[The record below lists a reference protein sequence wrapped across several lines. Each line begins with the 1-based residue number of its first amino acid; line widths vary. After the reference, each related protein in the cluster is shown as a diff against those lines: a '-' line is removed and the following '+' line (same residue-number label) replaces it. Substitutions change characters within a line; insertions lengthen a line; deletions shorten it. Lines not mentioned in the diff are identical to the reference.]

1 MPKEE
6 EEASGASS
14 PQTSFV
20 FLEEH
25 EDERSHDGSV
35 FAQASASSQ
44 QQLNYQLNANTTNN
58 QKSVRDG
65 SARGFLFG
73 ALGRHHESHDASD
86 LDVEPPMSL
95 QELFP
100 VNASV
105 FTNPQN
111 IMPSVHDAIVIDDLA
126 AEAPPTE
133 FVSVVPGTGSL
144 RRDMLVR
151 QQSLGFDQSIAE
163 VSESFYPGSAN
174 GDTLAR
180 SMTESLRNSGLF
192 TGSTTGTTKL
202 RSCTC
207 KWTPRAWIVSF
218 WTRGTDS
225 WDSYFLMLT
234 LVLSLLGI
242 LVAFVIAIVV
252 SDSDGYSY
260 RTRCVVRV
268 KDTEPT
274 LATTASI
281 ASVLLPMVNHAVL
294 LIVSL
299 WIGILCSQS
308 RKRVLRAAPSS
319 TTSNLSTWLF
329 LSLSVLPC
337 EPTRAYYGV
346 LL

>member
-1 MPKEE
+1 M
-6 EEASGASS
+6 SS
-14 PQTSFV
+14 PQTSFC

-25 EDERSHDGSV
+25 GEERSHDGSV

-44 QQLNYQLNANTTNN
+44 HLNHQFNAN

-65 SARGFLFG
+65 PTRGFLFG
-73 ALGRHHESHDASD
+73 ALGRHHESHESSD

-111 IMPSVHDAIVIDDLA
+111 IMPSMHDAIVIDDLA

-192 TGSTTGTTKL
+192 TGSTTGTTAQR

-242 LVAFVIAIVV
+242 LVAFVIAAII
-252 SDSDGYSY
+252 SGADGYSY
-260 RTRCVVRV
+260 RTHCVVRV

-274 LATTASI
+274 IATTASI

-294 LIVSL
+294 LVVSL

-319 TTSNLSTWLF
+319 TTSNLST
-329 LSLSVLPC
+329 
-337 EPTRAYYGV
+337 
-346 LL
+346 